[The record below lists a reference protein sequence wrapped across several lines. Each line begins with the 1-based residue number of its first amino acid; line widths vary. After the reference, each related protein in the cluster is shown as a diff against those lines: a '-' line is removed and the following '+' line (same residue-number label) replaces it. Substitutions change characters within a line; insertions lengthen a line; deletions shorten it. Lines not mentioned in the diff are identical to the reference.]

1 MDPVTSN
8 IPYFRFGI
16 ANILILITITKI
28 IRDVIDKAKGQ
39 AMKDRLPERSSCA
52 CPARALRS
60 DVCGTAAERLQPQW
74 NPASFRYQHLIF
86 VQPAFRFILRLYFG
100 FSSICSEHDA

>member
-60 DVCGTAAERLQPQW
+60 DVCGTA
-74 NPASFRYQHLIF
+74 YQHLIF